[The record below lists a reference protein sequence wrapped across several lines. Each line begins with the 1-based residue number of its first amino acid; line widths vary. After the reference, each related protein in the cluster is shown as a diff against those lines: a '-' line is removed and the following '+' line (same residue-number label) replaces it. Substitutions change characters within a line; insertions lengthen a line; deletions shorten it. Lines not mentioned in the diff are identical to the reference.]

1 MKIKKMK
8 KFKST
13 QELINYAKKIEKT
26 LSPQEKNVIA
36 YHRKNL
42 EFGAT
47 SPDGRPMTAFMVGP
61 EILKGKHKG
70 KIASVPGFVPGHN
83 NNQPMSED
91 QARDY
96 WAPEIEKGI
105 WPIYDKKT
113 ANKRSGDVHTIM
125 DADVFIGLKKSGN
138 KKD

>member
-1 MKIKKMK
+1 MK

-13 QELINYAKKIEKT
+13 QELINHAKKIEKT
-26 LSPQEKNVIA
+26 LSSQEANVIA

-42 EFGAT
+42 KLGAT